1 MRTKPG
7 IQPSGAGALFVVGAD
22 GGRAERITP
31 WGSAFLDQAWSP
43 DGRWITFERPYGELY
58 LVRPDASDLH
68 AIPVQLPTGAGAET
82 PSWSA
87 VGRWIV
93 FSFMRKADRTSSPC
107 ARMVRACGGSP
118 RQPRATSPRL
128 TGLHNAPFRRRPNFS
143 PVSRRRPD
151 PPWRCACWTPSAAPV
166 PTTSSCATRW
176 PAEPDPARVTRRRT
190 RRGDGARAATP
201 RLRRDPSVR
210 GRGSGSSP

>member
-1 MRTKPG
+1 MQVVFMRTKPG

-68 AIPVQLPTGAGAET
+68 AVPVQLPTGAGAET

-93 FSFMRKADRTSSPC
+93 FSLHAQGRSNIFA
-107 ARMVRACGGSP
+107 VRPDG
-118 RQPRATSPRL
+118 
-128 TGLHNAPFRRRPNFS
+128 TGLRRITSATEGDLAS
-143 PVSRRRPD
+143 PD
-151 PPWRCACWTPSAAPV
+151 WPP
-166 PTTSSCATRW
+166 
-176 PAEPDPARVTRRRT
+176 
-190 RRGDGARAATP
+190 
-201 RLRRDPSVR
+201 
-210 GRGSGSSP
+210 